1 MSDESEGSNVPAP
14 GAPRATASFGLTGLR
29 AEPPERVPI
38 RVRSSGATR
47 SAWRMAIAC
56 DQGRGAIVVA
66 EVSPAESHYRGEGLF
81 LGWTHEKMAALY
93 ASLLPEADEPMGGP
107 QLG

>member
-1 MSDESEGSNVPAP
+1 MSGEPEA
-14 GAPRATASFGLTGLR
+14 AASCGLTGLR

-38 RVRSSGATR
+38 RVRSSGTAQ
-47 SAWRMAIAC
+47 SAWRMGIAC
-56 DQGRGAIVVA
+56 DQGAGAIVLA
-66 EVSPAESHYRGEGLF
+66 EVGPAERHYRGEGLF

-93 ASLLPEADEPMGGP
+93 QSLLPQADEPVGGP